1 MAGDYPGCGAE
12 LRSGGERRACQC
24 VISRPGLG
32 GKWHCDGRH
41 RPGWGDLCV
50 SVSSIPAPQL
60 SSSHFNW
67 SFITGSITLSGHN
80 TTDGDTAPCHHHHQQ
95 LLINYT
101 SCYCSTIL
109 SKSTMLQCMDLFHCN
124 LVYSFACMTSTKVCK
139 DATCSNVDVKKIKSN
154 ISKKNIYNTLI
165 TGAPTAI

>member
-1 MAGDYPGCGAE
+1 MMLKTLVLTLVSLNQVKPWWPVITPGVEQSSGAAG
-12 LRSGGERRACQC
+12 RRACQC
-24 VISRPGLG
+24 VISRAGLG

-109 SKSTMLQCMDLFHCN
+109 SKSTMLQCMDLFNCN
-124 LVYSFACMTSTKVCK
+124 LV
-139 DATCSNVDVKKIKSN
+139 
-154 ISKKNIYNTLI
+154 
-165 TGAPTAI
+165 

>member
-12 LRSGGERRACQC
+12 LRSGGRACQC
-24 VISRPGLG
+24 VISRAGLG

-80 TTDGDTAPCHHHHQQ
+80 TTDGDTASMSSPSPAATHQLYQ
-95 LLINYT
+95 LLLLN
-101 SCYCSTIL
+101 
-109 SKSTMLQCMDLFHCN
+109 
-124 LVYSFACMTSTKVCK
+124 
-139 DATCSNVDVKKIKSN
+139 
-154 ISKKNIYNTLI
+154 NTLKVYHVAVHGFI
-165 TGAPTAI
+165 PLQSCVIICLYDINQGMQGCNMF